1 MAHLHLALELEG
13 GLGRAGRLGALART
27 MLARGHRVSL
37 SLRDLGTTQHLLA
50 DLSAPRFQSPVWQGH
65 MAGMPPNE
73 ASLAE
78 ILLPQG
84 YFELSGLCG
93 LVQGWRSTLAAVQ
106 ADLVVADYAPTAL
119 LAARSLGLPAVAL
132 GGGFACPP
140 PSRSLPC
147 LRDWEQIA
155 PQRLARAEA
164 HVLNVANAVLEHHKV
179 APLPCVAALL
189 LGDAALLTT
198 WPELDPYGRT
208 DATIDWHGSIWQGRE
223 GSGAAPVWP
232 AGDGP
237 RVFAYL
243 KHEHPSQ
250 AAVLSALV
258 EAGCR
263 VLCHMPETIPGGPPP
278 VVDPAILYTSH
289 PVALDAVLAEAAL
302 CVCHG
307 GEATLAQALL
317 AGVPT
322 LMLPMRLE
330 QFLLARRVEGWGGGI
345 NGARVL
351 GDWAPALHA
360 LLDDGRWRAAAQA
373 FAGRHAGTTVPER
386 VARVVRRLELRLS

>member
-1 MAHLHLALELEG
+1 MAHLHLALELGG
-13 GLGRAGRLGALART
+13 GLGRAGRLGVLARAL
-27 MLARGHRVSL
+27 LAHGHHVSL
-37 SLRDLGTTQHLLA
+37 SLRDLGATQHLLA
-50 DLSAPRFQSPVWQGH
+50 DLSAPRFQSPVWQGR
-65 MAGMPPNE
+65 MGGMPPNE
-73 ASLAE
+73 ASLGE

-84 YFELSGLCG
+84 YFEVAGLCG
-93 LVQGWRSTLAAVQ
+93 LVQGWRATLTAVG

-140 PSRSLPC
+140 AARALPC

-164 HVLNVANAVLEHHKV
+164 HVLNVANAVLEHHG
-179 APLPCVAALL
+179 AAALPCAAALL
-189 LGDAALLTT
+189 LGDDALLTT
-198 WPELDPYGRT
+198 WPELDPHGRT
-208 DATIDWHGSIWQGRE
+208 DPALDWHGPIWHDA
-223 GSGAAPVWP
+223 GATAPPWP

-237 RVFAYL
+237 PVFAYL

-250 AAVLSALV
+250 AEVLTALV

-263 VLCHMPETIPGGPPP
+263 VLCHMPETMPGRPPP
-278 VVDPAILYTSH
+278 VIDPAIAYVSH
-289 PVALDAVLAEAAL
+289 PVSLGAVLADAAL

-307 GEATLAQALL
+307 GEATLTQALL

-360 LLDDGRWRAAAQA
+360 LLGDGRWRAAAQA
-373 FAGRHAGTTVPER
+373 FAGRHAGTTVEER
-386 VARVVRRLELRLS
+386 VARVVRRLELRLG